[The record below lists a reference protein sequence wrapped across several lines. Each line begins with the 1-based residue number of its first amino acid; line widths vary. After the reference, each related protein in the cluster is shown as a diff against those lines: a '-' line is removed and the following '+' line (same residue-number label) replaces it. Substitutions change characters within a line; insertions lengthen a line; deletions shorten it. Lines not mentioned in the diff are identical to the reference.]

1 MDSDHLADLMRDS
14 EENQDMLQGP
24 SVDGNCSKKRSIASE
39 DSQEMAIQEQID
51 DDEPTFYNDSTKIE
65 LQLKEST
72 GQQGYEEPEVAI
84 NGKSVQEKMKR
95 FVNLSMFTCLENL

>member
-14 EENQDMLQGP
+14 EENQDILQGT
-24 SVDGNCSKKRSIASE
+24 SVDSNCSKKRTIDSE

-72 GQQGYEEPEVAI
+72 GQQGFEEPEIVI
-84 NGKSVQEKMKR
+84 NGNSIQEKMKR
-95 FVNLSMFTCLENL
+95 FVNISILT

>member
-14 EENQDMLQGP
+14 EGNQDILQGA
-24 SVDGNCSKKRSIASE
+24 SVDSNCSKKNDIDSE

-72 GQQGYEEPEVAI
+72 GQQGFEEPEITI
-84 NGKSVQEKMKR
+84 NGNSVQEKMKR
-95 FVNLSMFTCLENL
+95 FVDLSIFS

>member
-14 EENQDMLQGP
+14 EENQNILRGT
-24 SVDGNCSKKRSIASE
+24 SVDSNCSQKRTIDSE
-39 DSQEMAIQEQID
+39 DSQKMAIQEQID

-72 GQQGYEEPEVAI
+72 GQQGLEDPEMAI
-84 NGKSVQEKMKR
+84 NGNSIQAKMKR
-95 FVNLSMFTCLENL
+95 FVNLNMFI

>member
-14 EENQDMLQGP
+14 EESQDILQGTMVN
-24 SVDGNCSKKRSIASE
+24 SNCSKKRTIDSE

-65 LQLKEST
+65 LQLKESS
-72 GQQGYEEPEVAI
+72 GQQGFEEPEMKI
-84 NGKSVQEKMKR
+84 NGNNIQEKMKR
-95 FVNLSMFTCLENL
+95 FVNLSIFI